1 MPNRMIG
8 NRLLTAAER
17 QRRHRALYPRPEA
30 IRRRE
35 MAMAKIA
42 ALPAVPRSTVPES
55 RLRNLEYDLLLRRAF
70 YSERAP
76 LAEGLHKI
84 ADAVI
89 AGLRAFAERDGPAIA
104 EELEQPPAALMPLLA
119 THLAAQ
125 IVEFGDLHGEVDK
138 ALNTAAARWKRFPPE
153 RGEDGPEIPE
163 WDPPANAFEAQRRQ
177 QAATGAL
184 EDIKLKV
191 RAGLLLADWPARKA
205 TADLLIAWRLQCL
218 EWFAVRACA
227 PILAALRLAVTTDN
241 QWRFSPWFSGRCGR
255 C

>member
-1 MPNRMIG
+1 LIG
-8 NRLLTAAER
+8 ERPLTAAER
-17 QRRHRALYPRPEA
+17 QRRHRAIHPRPEA

-35 MAMAKIA
+35 SAMQKIA
-42 ALPAVPRSTVPES
+42 SSPAVPWLPVPAS

-70 YSERAP
+70 YTDRAP
-76 LAEGLHKI
+76 LAAGLHKI
-84 ADAVI
+84 ASDRGFARLRRAGWAGDRGRAAAADGGADAV
-89 AGLRAFAERDGPAIA
+89 AGESSGGANRR
-104 EELEQPPAALMPLLA
+104 
-119 THLAAQ
+119 
-125 IVEFGDLHGEVDK
+125 VR
-138 ALNTAAARWKRFPPE
+138 RWKRFSPE

-163 WDPPANAFEAQRRQ
+163 WAPPANAFEAQRRQ